1 MEIEGSAKSPALCSI
16 KDEELILAFLYGN
29 DAFISFELSNMA
41 SSRFY
46 GDLAGDLAGDLP
58 GDLPGEPELILFF
71 CYSTNSVAYGIRS

>member
-1 MEIEGSAKSPALCSI
+1 MEIDGSAKSPALYSI

-41 SSRFY
+41 SSRFF
-46 GDLAGDLAGDLP
+46 GDLAGDLP

-71 CYSTNSVAYGIRS
+71 CYSTNSVACGMRN

>member
-1 MEIEGSAKSPALCSI
+1 MEIDGSAKSPALYSI

-41 SSRFY
+41 SSRFF
-46 GDLAGDLAGDLP
+46 GDLAGDLP

-71 CYSTNSVAYGIRS
+71 YYSTNSVA